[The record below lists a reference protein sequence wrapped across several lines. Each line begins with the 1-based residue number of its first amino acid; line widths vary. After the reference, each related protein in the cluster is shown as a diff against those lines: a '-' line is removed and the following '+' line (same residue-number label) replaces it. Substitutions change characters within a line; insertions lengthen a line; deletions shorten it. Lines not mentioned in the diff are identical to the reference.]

1 MAFSPVAPPPS
12 GELGP
17 HSFMP
22 TTSAVRDTPGP
33 AEPDAGAIFS
43 ALRDAIAKGTSDL
56 DVVLGAIAEA
66 AQALTLASGT
76 ALALQRDQEVVCLGR
91 SGETAPELGARLSI
105 DSGFSGECLRTG
117 RTLRCEDTQKDYRAD
132 REVCRKMGLRSIAAI
147 PLRGRHGIVGV
158 LEAFSTRPGA
168 FAEEHM
174 NYLSRLAELAETAH
188 GRERT
193 ERVSVA
199 VETHE
204 ADSRLRAVS
213 KVFFETG
220 KTVAARLSEGKGKQR
235 YWAVAATLVLLLV
248 SVAAWTTWHKPASP
262 AVTVGQSIQSP
273 DPAVTS
279 ASAVGAELTWKPS
292 PERLLN
298 SNHSGERPAVQP
310 SAKAGVPDVP
320 SDTET
325 SPNSSTSTQDLTAAD
340 TIKRAAMTNSAT
352 ETAEAPQ
359 LLVSNL
365 DNPKM
370 GALLSVAVTLPK
382 FGTPIS
388 QGVSEGALVHQVTP
402 LYPSQALPL
411 RLEGPVVLDAT
422 VSENGQLENVKVISG
437 HALLAQAA
445 IDAVRQWRYRPYL
458 LNGKPVRMQTKIT
471 VNFKMPRR

>member
-1 MAFSPVAPPPS
+1 M
-12 GELGP
+12 
-17 HSFMP
+17 
-22 TTSAVRDTPGP
+22 
-33 AEPDAGAIFS
+33 
-43 ALRDAIAKGTSDL
+43 
-56 DVVLGAIAEA
+56 
-66 AQALTLASGT
+66 
-76 ALALQRDQEVVCLGR
+76 
-91 SGETAPELGARLSI
+91 
-105 DSGFSGECLRTG
+105 
-117 RTLRCEDTQKDYRAD
+117 
-132 REVCRKMGLRSIAAI
+132 
-147 PLRGRHGIVGV
+147 
-158 LEAFSTRPGA
+158 
-168 FAEEHM
+168 
-174 NYLSRLAELAETAH
+174 
-188 GRERT
+188 
-193 ERVSVA
+193 
-199 VETHE
+199 
-204 ADSRLRAVS
+204 
-213 KVFFETG
+213 
-220 KTVAARLSEGKGKQR
+220 
-235 YWAVAATLVLLLV
+235 
-248 SVAAWTTWHKPASP
+248 
-262 AVTVGQSIQSP
+262 
-273 DPAVTS
+273 
-279 ASAVGAELTWKPS
+279 
-292 PERLLN
+292 
-298 SNHSGERPAVQP
+298 
-310 SAKAGVPDVP
+310 P

-352 ETAEAPQ
+352 ETTEAPQ